1 MTQLKYGAIFPVSW
15 FFNRGLFSFM
25 FYHHLFV
32 RVFSFLQELA
42 FGWGKALEQAL
53 RILLEK
59 RGLPKTQI
67 DPEVVKLMAE
77 CLSPP
82 LKEIRLPRDL

>member
-1 MTQLKYGAIFPVSW
+1 M
-15 FFNRGLFSFM
+15 LFI
-25 FYHHLFV
+25 YHHLFV
-32 RVFSFLQELA
+32 RCFLQELA

-59 RGLPKTQI
+59 RGLPKTKI